1 MRPGRPSRSVGG
13 RPRWQG
19 ECVPASEAKRP
30 WLHLGLGLPLG
41 PEEAALPP
49 SLGSLGSPP
58 ILCRLSIH
66 SSFSS
71 LSTGCTRWDGW
82 DGLDQLPPESCP
94 VMRPCPHEGAL
105 HLPVHSFRGSPP
117 TRDAQIRTQV
127 RLQKDGSFWKLPET
141 AGAQEVLQP
150 WRIWLTVSFRADS
163 TRTIFLDPMVSL
175 CPQGLAAGSLSHC
188 GLCIAGSPSPPSLT
202 RDWMHFTC
210 SS

>member
-1 MRPGRPSRSVGG
+1 M
-13 RPRWQG
+13 
-19 ECVPASEAKRP
+19 EAKRP
-30 WLHLGLGLPLG
+30 WLHLGLGLPLR
-41 PEEAALPP
+41 PEEAALLP

-58 ILCRLSIH
+58 LLCPLSTH

-71 LSTGCTRWDGW
+71 LSTVCTRWDGW
-82 DGLDQLPPESCP
+82 GRLDQLPPESCP
-94 VMRPCPHEGAL
+94 VMRPCRHEGAL

-127 RLQKDGSFWKLPET
+127 GLHKDSSFRKLPEI

-163 TRTIFLDPMVSL
+163 TRTISVDPMVSL
-175 CPQGLAAGSLSHC
+175 CPQGLAAGSLSHW
-188 GLCIAGSPSPPSLT
+188 GLCIAGPPSPPSLT